1 MSVLGLY
8 MTDSRTAVGV
18 NQRESHMTQS
28 WAHDFDININA
39 FSILA
44 CTVCSLENDS
54 KKNGNS
60 FLLFAKYTTS

>member
-54 KKNGNS
+54 KK
-60 FLLFAKYTTS
+60 KW